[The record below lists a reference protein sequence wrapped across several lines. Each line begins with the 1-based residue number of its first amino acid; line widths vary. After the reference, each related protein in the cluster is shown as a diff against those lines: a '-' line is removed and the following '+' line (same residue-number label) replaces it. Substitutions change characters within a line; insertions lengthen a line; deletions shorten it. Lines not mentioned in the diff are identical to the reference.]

1 MTAMLD
7 QLRLY
12 TYPKSSIS
20 WVIRMAL
27 AWKGVPHET
36 VHVDIRRESDA
47 RERIGY
53 AAVNALGQVPVL
65 EWRDARARDGLRRLT
80 QSPAILELLE
90 ELQPA
95 PPLLPSDRLLR
106 ARARELAA
114 TVQSGTQPLQNNY
127 VLGKVVALGGDERGW
142 AQHFIDRGLY
152 ALERTASE
160 TAGSF
165 LVGDAPTFADLYLGP
180 MLFNARR
187 WGCTLDALPTLLRT
201 EQSLAALPAYRT
213 THPDA
218 VA

>member
-1 MTAMLD
+1 MLD

-12 TYPKSSIS
+12 AFPHSSMS
-20 WVIRMAL
+20 WTIRMAL
-27 AWKGVPHET
+27 AWKGLPYET
-36 VHVDIRRESDA
+36 VSVDIRRDSDA

-53 AAVNALGQVPVL
+53 TAINALGQVPVL
-65 EWRDARARDGLRRLT
+65 EWSDGGTLRRVA

-95 PPLLPSDRLLR
+95 PPLLPTGSFLR

-114 TVQSGTQPLQNNY
+114 MLQSGTQPLQNNY
-127 VLGKVVALGGDERGW
+127 VLGQVVALGGDERTW
-142 AQHFIDRGLY
+142 AQHFIDRGLR
-152 ALERTASE
+152 ALERTAIE
-160 TAGSF
+160 TAGAF
-165 LVGDAPTFADLYLGP
+165 LVGDAPSFADLYLAP

-187 WGCTLDALPTLLRT
+187 RGCTLDALPTLLRA